1 MKTWMKSSPARAK
14 QAPARA
20 PQPAP
25 ANALNSRNNDRQK
38 AVLPTRVSGVDNIGN
53 PYTDL
58 VHTLDVNETGV
69 KLGAVHTDLKLG
81 SLVTLQYKQHKA
93 DFRVV
98 WISKRPCGKEYQVG
112 LQALVQRDLWGLSAE
127 FKARSQ
133 AAQPERT
140 AAGA

>member
-1 MKTWMKSSPARAK
+1 MKNWTKSSSTRAR

-20 PQPAP
+20 PQSAP
-25 ANALNSRNNDRQK
+25 TSAMNSRNNDRQK
-38 AVLPTRVSGVDNIGN
+38 AVLPTRVSGVDSTGN

-81 SLVTLQYKQHKA
+81 SLVTLQFKQHKA

-112 LQALVQRDLWGLSAE
+112 LQALVQRDLWGLGAE

-133 AAQPERT
+133 ASQTERT